1 MKGRPGNT
9 GVITQ
14 ISVSVLGSMLD
25 VGVMCLI
32 ILFWKERMKEGGKK
46 ETREGRRAFHEL
58 LLNVC
63 HEPRIMITLILC
75 PREGN

>member
-1 MKGRPGNT
+1 M
-9 GVITQ
+9 
-14 ISVSVLGSMLD
+14 SVLGFMLD

-46 ETREGRRAFHEL
+46 EIREGRRVFYEL

-63 HEPRIMITLILC
+63 YELRIMIILILFF
-75 PREGN
+75 REGN